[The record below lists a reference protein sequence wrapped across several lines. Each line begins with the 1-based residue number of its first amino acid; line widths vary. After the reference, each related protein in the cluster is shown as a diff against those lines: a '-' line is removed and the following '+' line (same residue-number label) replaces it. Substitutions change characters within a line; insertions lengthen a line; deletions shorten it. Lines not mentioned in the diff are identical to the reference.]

1 MLQLRWWRKRAP
13 CSTAEMDNL
22 RLKVE
27 NAELRA
33 QSSAAQAYFLQ
44 GRLSSVI
51 EERNG
56 ANLVVA
62 ILAKREGGVI
72 RIPQSEAQRIGRWAL
87 TSYVEPG
94 SGDNLIEVH
103 EELVN

>member
-1 MLQLRWWRKRAP
+1 
-13 CSTAEMDNL
+13 MDNL

-56 ANLVVA
+56 AHLVVA

-72 RIPQSEAQRIGRWAL
+72 RITQSELERIGKWAL
-87 TSYVEPG
+87 TSRTESG
-94 SGDNLIEVH
+94 SGDNLIELH
-103 EELVN
+103 EEAVN